1 MGKSEQDKQKIKEM
15 TRKGMEQDRMKLLA
29 RQPFISL
36 ILMHLEMIPI
46 SSGCTTAC
54 TDGERIFMNCRFYAK
69 LDQDERLFVLAHEA
83 WHCVL
88 LHQVRYQGRNPHKFN
103 IAADLEIHFILM
115 DEQMKEPFVL
125 PHDPNWKGLSAEEIY
140 EKLNKS
146 KKPSKRTE
154 LGHDSKN
161 IHSNP
166 DGSGFDEHVFDG
178 RLSPRS
184 EENAGVLSDSRK
196 ESKSVLSSDDELQ
209 RQASSDTANDAED
222 DSDSG
227 SPENLSPFNN
237 ESQEDSFPIDPD
249 YEPRFSSEAVEK
261 IRSIVIQTAQTIER
275 RQGNLPGYI
284 QWIVERLRK
293 PELNWQ
299 ELLRQFITSGY
310 SCGGTR
316 RWLPPARRYIGMG
329 LYLQSRRSASF
340 DAVMAIDTSGSTTND
355 LPVFFSELTSLL
367 NSFGKYNLTVIQCD
381 CEINHVESFSGDN
394 PLPKNYKWKSYG
406 HGGTSFIPPF
416 EYVKDKKMKPD
427 VFIYL
432 TDGYGDAPKAPPPFP
447 VLWILTSGG
456 REPAIWG
463 KTIKLKGDMYE

>member
-166 DGSGFDEHVFDG
+166 RFS
-178 RLSPRS
+178 
-184 EENAGVLSDSRK
+184 
-196 ESKSVLSSDDELQ
+196 
-209 RQASSDTANDAED
+209 
-222 DSDSG
+222 
-227 SPENLSPFNN
+227 NLF
-237 ESQEDSFPIDPD
+237 ETIDPGIVARVRD
-249 YEPRFSSEAVEK
+249 PWGNSLLLYAPIIDRDFSKEPLPR
-261 IRSIVIQTAQTIER
+261 RLIELGCE
-275 RQGNLPGYI
+275 QPCWNISGL
-284 QWIVERLRK
+284 
-293 PELNWQ
+293 
-299 ELLRQFITSGY
+299 SGY
-310 SCGGTR
+310 AIQKFGIETFTIPFR
-316 RWLPPARRYIGMG
+316 RKYC
-329 LYLQSRRSASF
+329 
-340 DAVMAIDTSGSTTND
+340 
-355 LPVFFSELTSLL
+355 LTS
-367 NSFGKYNLTVIQCD
+367 
-381 CEINHVESFSGDN
+381 
-394 PLPKNYKWKSYG
+394 
-406 HGGTSFIPPF
+406 
-416 EYVKDKKMKPD
+416 
-427 VFIYL
+427 
-432 TDGYGDAPKAPPPFP
+432 
-447 VLWILTSGG
+447 
-456 REPAIWG
+456 
-463 KTIKLKGDMYE
+463 